1 MRPTSSD
8 MHFVKSVYQ
17 CIRSLSS
24 SKVNLLNMTR
34 CKIHETHHAGL
45 NKHSTSA
52 AQPSPDDVLA
62 PAVTDTVGRNRLV
75 INLLLVATFVV
86 ILNETLMA
94 VAIPRLMRDL
104 NVTAGAVQW
113 LTTAF
118 LLTVSVVVPVT
129 GFLLQRMNTRP
140 IYVLAMSLFT
150 LGTLVAALAPNL
162 EVLILARVIQA
173 SGTAIMVPLLMTTVM
188 TLAPPETRGKTMG
201 FISTVISVAPAIGP
215 TISGVILNYF
225 SWRWMFV
232 LVLPI
237 SLGALA
243 LGARRIMNVTTPN
256 RAGIDG
262 ISVVLSALAF
272 GGVVYGLS
280 NIGVAAPP
288 GGLSAGIISAAGTVC
303 LCLFIL
309 RRIHLQKTG
318 YPLLDLPTFES
329 RNFTVSVLL
338 MASMMMALFGTVILL
353 PIYLQNVLGLS
364 TLQTGLLLL
373 PGGLLMGLLGPHVG
387 RLYDKVGP
395 IRLLVPGVVVVSS
408 VLWAMTLLSPTTRVG
423 YILAGHV
430 VMSVGFACLFTPL
443 FTVSLSPGN
452 PSLYSHGSAVI
463 GTIQQVAGAAG
474 VALFVALMSA
484 RTTTLA
490 ARGLAPVDA
499 LSGGIR
505 SGFLCGAIISLLA
518 VACVFF
524 VQRPALMRD

>member
-1 MRPTSSD
+1 LTNN
-8 MHFVKSVYQ
+8 SV
-17 CIRSLSS
+17 STT
-24 SKVNLLNMTR
+24 NL
-34 CKIHETHHAGL
+34 
-45 NKHSTSA
+45 
-52 AQPSPDDVLA
+52 SPDSVVD
-62 PAVTDTVGRNRLV
+62 PAVADPARRNRLV

-94 VAIPRLMRDL
+94 VAIPRLMHDL
-104 NVTAGAVQW
+104 KVTAGAVQW

-118 LLTVSVVVPVT
+118 LLTVSVVIPVT

-140 IYVLAMSLFT
+140 IYVWAMSLFT
-150 LGTLVAALAPNL
+150 LGTLIATLASNL

-215 TISGVILNYF
+215 TISGVILNYL
-225 SWRWMFV
+225 SWRWMFL

-237 SLGALA
+237 SIGALA
-243 LGARRIMNVTTPN
+243 LGARRMQNVTTPHH
-256 RAGIDG
+256 APIDG
-262 ISVVLSALAF
+262 VSVILSGFAF
-272 GGVVYGLS
+272 GGIVYGLS
-280 NIGVAAPP
+280 NIGVRAAPGTIP
-288 GGLSAGIISAAGTVC
+288 AGIFSAVGAVF
-303 LCLFIL
+303 LVVFIL
-309 RRIHLQKTG
+309 RQVSLQTKG
-318 YPLLDLPTFES
+318 YPLLDLRTFYS

-338 MASMMMALFGTVILL
+338 MASMMMALFGTIILL

-387 RLYDKVGP
+387 RLYDKGGP
-395 IRLLVPGVVVVSS
+395 IRLMVPGVIVVSA
-408 VLWAMTLLSPTTRVG
+408 VLWAMTLLGPATWVG

-430 VMSVGFACLFTPL
+430 VMCVGFAFLFTPL
-443 FTVSLSPGN
+443 FTLSLSSVK

-463 GTIQQVAGAAG
+463 GTIQQVSGAAG

-484 RTTTLA
+484 RSTTLT

-505 SGFLCGAIISLLA
+505 AGFLCGAIISILA

-524 VQRPALMRD
+524 VQRPSGRPEVGH

>member
-1 MRPTSSD
+1 MNNNSD
-8 MHFVKSVYQ
+8 
-17 CIRSLSS
+17 
-24 SKVNLLNMTR
+24 
-34 CKIHETHHAGL
+34 
-45 NKHSTSA
+45 SA
-52 AQPSPDDVLA
+52 TKLSPDNVVA
-62 PAVTDTVGRNRLV
+62 PVVGDNAGRNRLV

-94 VAIPRLMRDL
+94 VAIPRLMHDL

-118 LLTVSVVVPVT
+118 LLTVSVVIPVT

-140 IYVLAMSLFT
+140 IFVCAMSVFT
-150 LGTLVAALAPNL
+150 LGTLIATLASNL
-162 EVLILARVIQA
+162 GVLILARIIQA
-173 SGTAIMVPLLMTTVM
+173 SGTAIMLPLLMTTVM
-188 TLAPPETRGKTMG
+188 TLTPPETRGKTMG

-215 TISGVILNYF
+215 TISGVILNYL
-225 SWRWMFV
+225 SWRWMFL

-243 LGARRIMNVTTPN
+243 LGARRMQNVTTPN
-256 RAGIDG
+256 RAPIDG
-262 ISVVLSALAF
+262 VSVILSAFAF
-272 GGVVYGLS
+272 GGIVYGLS
-280 NIGVAAPP
+280 DIGVAATP
-288 GGLSAGIISAAGTVC
+288 GTLPAEIFIAVGSVFLALFTVRQ
-303 LCLFIL
+303 FQ
-309 RRIHLQKTG
+309 LQTTG
-318 YPLLDLPTFES
+318 YPLLDLRTFES

-338 MASMMMALFGTVILL
+338 MASMMMALFGTIILL

-395 IRLLVPGVVVVSS
+395 IRLMVPGVILVSA
-408 VLWAMTLLSPTTRVG
+408 VLWAMTLLRPTTWVG
-423 YILAGHV
+423 NILAGHV
-430 VMSVGFACLFTPL
+430 VMSVGFAFLFTPL
-443 FTVSLSPGN
+443 FTASLSSVK

-484 RTTTLA
+484 RSSTLTV
-490 ARGLAPVDA
+490 RGLAPVDA
-499 LSGGIR
+499 LSGGVR
-505 SGFLCGAIISLLA
+505 VGFLCGAIISLFA

-524 VQRPALMRD
+524 IQKPSGQPEVGH

>member
-1 MRPTSSD
+1 M
-8 MHFVKSVYQ
+8 
-17 CIRSLSS
+17 
-24 SKVNLLNMTR
+24 
-34 CKIHETHHAGL
+34 AGEYL
-45 NKHSTSA
+45 NKNSEGV
-52 AQPSPDDVLA
+52 PNLSPDHVLA
-62 PAVTDTVGRNRLV
+62 PAVADTVGRNRLV

-118 LLTVSVVVPVT
+118 LLTVSVVIPVT

-140 IYVLAMSLFT
+140 IFVWAMSLFT
-150 LGTLVAALAPNL
+150 LGTFIAALASNL
-162 EVLILARVIQA
+162 EMLILARVIQA

-215 TISGVILNYF
+215 TISGVILNYL
-225 SWRWMFV
+225 SWRWMFL

-243 LGARRIMNVTTPN
+243 LGARRIQNVTTPHHA
-256 RAGIDG
+256 RIDG
-262 ISVVLSALAF
+262 VSVILSGFAF
-272 GGVVYGLS
+272 GGIVYGLS
-280 NIGVAAPP
+280 NIGVPATP
-288 GGLSAGIISAAGTVC
+288 GAIPAGIFSAVGAVF
-303 LCLFIL
+303 LAVFIF
-309 RRIHLQKTG
+309 RQMSLQKTG
-318 YPLLDLPTFES
+318 YPLLDLRTFGS
-329 RNFTVSVLL
+329 HNFTVSVLL
-338 MASMMMALFGTVILL
+338 MASMMMALFGTIILL

-373 PGGLLMGLLGPHVG
+373 PGGLLMGLLGPYVG
-387 RLYDKVGP
+387 RLYDKAGP
-395 IRLLVPGVVVVSS
+395 IRLLVPGVIVVSA
-408 VLWAMTLLSPTTRVG
+408 VLWAMTLLGPATWVG
-423 YILAGHV
+423 YILIGHV
-430 VMSVGFACLFTPL
+430 VMSVGFAFLFTPL
-443 FTVSLSPGN
+443 FTVSLSSVKPN
-452 PSLYSHGSAVI
+452 LYSHGSAVI

-484 RTTTLA
+484 RATTLA

-505 SGFLCGAIISLLA
+505 SGFLCGAIISLFA

-524 VQRPALMRD
+524 VRRPSGRLEAGH

>member
-1 MRPTSSD
+1 MANN
-8 MHFVKSVYQ
+8 SV
-17 CIRSLSS
+17 STT
-24 SKVNLLNMTR
+24 NL
-34 CKIHETHHAGL
+34 
-45 NKHSTSA
+45 
-52 AQPSPDDVLA
+52 SPDDVVA
-62 PAVTDTVGRNRLV
+62 PVIADTAGRNRLV

-118 LLTVSVVVPVT
+118 LLTVSVVIPVT

-140 IYVLAMSLFT
+140 IFIWAMSLFS
-150 LGTLVAALAPNL
+150 LGTLIATLASNL
-162 EVLILARVIQA
+162 EVLIVARIIQA
-173 SGTAIMVPLLMTTVM
+173 SGTAIMLPLLMTTVM

-201 FISTVISVAPAIGP
+201 FISTVISVAPAVGP
-215 TISGVILNYF
+215 TISGVILNYL
-225 SWRWMFV
+225 SWRWMFI

-243 LGARRIMNVTTPN
+243 LGASRIQNVTTPHQ
-256 RAGIDG
+256 APIDG
-262 ISVVLSALAF
+262 VSVILSAVAF
-272 GGVVYGLS
+272 GGIVYGLS
-280 NIGVAAPP
+280 NIGVPAAQRTLP
-288 GGLSAGIISAAGTVC
+288 AGIFSAVGAVV
-303 LCLFIL
+303 LAVFIF
-309 RRIHLQKTG
+309 RQMSLQATG
-318 YPLLDLPTFES
+318 YPLLDLRTFNS

-338 MASMMMALFGTVILL
+338 MASMMMALFGTIILL
-353 PIYLQNVLGLS
+353 PIYLQNVRGLS

-387 RLYDKVGP
+387 RLYDKAGP
-395 IRLLVPGVVVVSS
+395 TRLLVPGVIVVSG
-408 VLWAMTLLSPTTRVG
+408 VLWAMTLLGPATWVG

-430 VMSVGFACLFTPL
+430 VMSVGFALLFTPL
-443 FTVSLSPGN
+443 FTVSLSSVK

-474 VALFVALMSA
+474 VALFVALMSVRA
-484 RTTTLA
+484 TTLT

-499 LSGGIR
+499 LTGGIR
-505 SGFLCGAIISLLA
+505 DGFLCGAIISLFA

-524 VQRPALMRD
+524 VRKPSGQPEVGH